1 MSSNSYVA
9 WNSTGLLCGYQGEHP
24 VFTWTY
30 YEFEEHMDE
39 CISPSMYHYMA
50 SYVKSHISKDDLY
63 EIQGGDYCSGDL
75 EESAVVSYFNL
86 PVSVRTE
93 MHEQE
98 LVNLRAS
105 KELTEAKE
113 TAAVESLLYDNI
125 PFDNTSPIIDEYR
138 AFIRSLI
145 AEKRSRIDRLE
156 REINEEEQWTGDS
169 S

>member
-1 MSSNSYVA
+1 
-9 WNSTGLLCGYQGEHP
+9 
-24 VFTWTY
+24 
-30 YEFEEHMDE
+30 
-39 CISPSMYHYMA
+39 
-50 SYVKSHISKDDLY
+50 
-63 EIQGGDYCSGDL
+63 
-75 EESAVVSYFNL
+75 
-86 PVSVRTE
+86 

-113 TAAVESLLYDNI
+113 TAAIESLLYDNI